1 MRRDSAHPN
10 RLLRASKPRPQPS
23 STGSIGLLA
32 RGSLE
37 IGRIARRCFGE
48 VRIQAAGLSEVIM
61 QVSTP
66 RFGVILGLLALA
78 GCASFSSDGG
88 FGPVAKATRT
98 HLGKE
103 VLWPRTDGERAKSGA
118 QVAELLAH
126 PLSIDDAVQVALLN
140 NRDLQASFEQL
151 GVSEADLV
159 QSGRLQNP
167 RFDFLHAS
175 AGGQYDIEE
184 TVSLNVIA
192 LLTMSYRHETEQRR
206 FAQAQTIIEQR
217 VLELAA
223 NTRFAYLTAVADH
236 ESVVFHER
244 VNAAANAGVELAH
257 RMLAAGNWNRI
268 DQARELTFEFDAR
281 QGLQRAKYIEAASR
295 EKLIRLLGLPNAS
308 GADTPLHLAER
319 LPDLPS
325 SIEPLPDVEQYVL
338 ENRIDL
344 QGLRLGLDQLAR
356 NLDLAGSTRFVNVLD
371 AGPTRIKQGTA
382 HAAYESGFALSFEV
396 PIFDTGTAR
405 IKRAES
411 VYAQALDEFAQA
423 TIDARSQ
430 IRQSYA
436 NYQSAYRLAV
446 QQRDEALPLRKSMA
460 DQALLRY
467 NASLISIF
475 DLLSSAR
482 DQASS
487 VDEYMQATR
496 DFWIAKSQFDASLLG
511 SPEGMRTTSW

>member
-1 MRRDSAHPN
+1 
-10 RLLRASKPRPQPS
+10 
-23 STGSIGLLA
+23 
-32 RGSLE
+32 
-37 IGRIARRCFGE
+37 
-48 VRIQAAGLSEVIM
+48 M
-61 QVSTP
+61 QISTP
-66 RFGVILGLLALA
+66 RIGVILGLLALA
-78 GCASFSSDGG
+78 GCASFSRDGG
-88 FGPVAKATRT
+88 FDSVAQATRA

-126 PLSIDDAVQVALLN
+126 PLSIDAAVQVALLN

-159 QSGRLQNP
+159 QSGRLPNP
-167 RFDFLHAS
+167 RFDFLHAA

-206 FAQAQTIIEQR
+206 FAQAQAVIEQR

-223 NTRFAYLTAVADH
+223 NTRFAYLTAVAAH

-244 VNAAANAGVELAH
+244 VNAAANAGAELAR
-257 RMLAAGNWNRI
+257 RMLAAGNWNRL
-268 DQARELTFEFDAR
+268 DQARELTFEFDAK
-281 QGLQRAKYIEAASR
+281 QSLERAQYSEAASR

-338 ENRIDL
+338 ENRVDL
-344 QGLRLGLDQLAR
+344 QVLRLGLDQLAR
-356 NLDLAGSTRFVNVLD
+356 NLELTGSTRFINVLD
-371 AGPTRIKQGTA
+371 AGPARIKQGPA
-382 HAAYESGFALSFEV
+382 RVGYESGFALSFEV
-396 PIFDTGTAR
+396 PIFDTGAAR
-405 IKRAES
+405 IKRAEA

-436 NYQSAYRLAV
+436 KYQSAFRLAI
-446 QQRDEALPLRKSMA
+446 QRRDEDLPLRKSMA
-460 DQALLRY
+460 DQELLRY
-467 NASLISIF
+467 NASLISVF
-475 DLLSSAR
+475 ELLSTAR
-482 DQASS
+482 DQAVS
-487 VDEYMQATR
+487 VDAYMQATR
-496 DFWIAKSQFDASLLG
+496 DFWIAKSQFDTSLLG
-511 SPEGMRTTSW
+511 NPAETRTTSW

>member
-1 MRRDSAHPN
+1 MR
-10 RLLRASKPRPQPS
+10 
-23 STGSIGLLA
+23 I
-32 RGSLE
+32 
-37 IGRIARRCFGE
+37 
-48 VRIQAAGLSEVIM
+48 
-61 QVSTP
+61 STP
-66 RFGVILGLLALA
+66 RFGVIIGLLALA
-78 GCASFSSDGG
+78 GCASFSRDGG
-88 FGPVAKATRT
+88 FDSVARATRA

-118 QVAELLAH
+118 QAAELLAH
-126 PLSIDDAVQVALLN
+126 PLTIDAAVQVALLN

-159 QSGRLQNP
+159 QSGRLPNP
-167 RFDFLHAS
+167 RLDFLHAS

-184 TVSLNVIA
+184 TVTLNVIA
-192 LLTMSYRHETEQRR
+192 LLTMPYRHETEQRR
-206 FAQAQTIIEQR
+206 FAQVQTIIEQR

-223 NTRFAYLTAVADH
+223 NTRFAYFTAVAAH

-244 VNAAANAGVELAH
+244 VNAAANASAELAR
-257 RMLAAGNWNRI
+257 RMLAAGNWNQI
-268 DQARELTFEFDAR
+268 DQARELGFEFDAK
-281 QGLQRAKYIEAASR
+281 QSLQRAQYIEAASR

-338 ENRIDL
+338 ENRVDL
-344 QGLRLGLDQLAR
+344 QVLRLGLDRLAR
-356 NLDLAGSTRFVNVLD
+356 NLDLTGSTRFVNVLD
-371 AGPTRIKQGTA
+371 AGPARIKQGTA
-382 HAAYESGFALSFEV
+382 HAGYESGFALSFEV
-396 PIFDTGTAR
+396 PIFDTGAVR
-405 IKRAES
+405 MKRAEA

-446 QQRDEALPLRKSMA
+446 QQRDEVLPLRKSMA
-460 DQALLRY
+460 DQELLRY

-475 DLLSSAR
+475 ELLSSAR
-482 DQASS
+482 DQAVS

-511 SPEGMRTTSW
+511 NPAGTRTISW